1 MIMFKKLI
9 IIAVIAFNSSIMA
22 AENYQAPRT
31 VSGKPDLQGYW
42 TNASLTTLQRSE
54 NYEEVGLII
63 PEGQLAKLTRDHH
76 QNVRQA
82 TDDGQVQGELP
93 TGEDLGKGRGYNA
106 FWVDPGSTFANVK
119 GEYRTSW
126 ITHPENGLI
135 PYTEEGSR
143 LRKEALARFTDNNDG
158 PEGRT
163 LGERCLVGFG
173 SSGGPPMNNVLYN
186 NMYQIV

>member
-9 IIAVIAFNSSIMA
+9 IIAVIAFNSPIMA

-106 FWVDPGSTFANVK
+106 FWVDPGSTFGNVK

-135 PYTEEGSR
+135 PYTE
-143 LRKEALARFTDNNDG
+143 
-158 PEGRT
+158 
-163 LGERCLVGFG
+163 
-173 SSGGPPMNNVLYN
+173 
-186 NMYQIV
+186 